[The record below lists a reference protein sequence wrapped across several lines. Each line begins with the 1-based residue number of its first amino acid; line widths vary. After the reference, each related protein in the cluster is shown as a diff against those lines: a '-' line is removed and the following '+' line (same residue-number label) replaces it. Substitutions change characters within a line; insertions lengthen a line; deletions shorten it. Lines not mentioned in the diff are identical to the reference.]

1 MSCIV
6 IHSNVCTWSVLLF
19 LSVYADCIHSQ
30 VHYYISP
37 SLNVHYHDHGN
48 PCLTLA
54 QFTDNFTSSISNET
68 NISLSFL
75 PGNHSLDGE
84 LSLSHAHD
92 FSMSKVIGGNESVFI
107 ECGSQSGRFNISET
121 RFALIKNL
129 HFIGCGGNRV
139 SQVEQFKVE
148 DTIFEGV
155 EGRGTALVLNKVTD
169 ASITRGSFLS
179 NTHDTTFL
187 LQNKIESNIIAT
199 LSYAL
204 DRSSPIV
211 AGGALYTIFSNVSI
225 VNSKFTDNTAEI
237 GGALFVHSSSLH
249 VVDSSFCYNGAGDM
263 INGTIFTPED
273 YLHHSGGVMF
283 ISDSSC
289 TITNSTFTNNVAV
302 NGGVMLLAG
311 SLFSITTSTFTDN
324 SATSC
329 GGVMYVPQ
337 YTAGSSF
344 NITNSTFIN
353 NRAVFGGGVIM
364 IFTIGSSFKI
374 ISSIFTNNSCNA
386 ELGAGGVMITFNS
399 SFNITSSTFTNNSAG
414 GGGVMATQNSSFN
427 TISSTFTNNS
437 VAFYGGVMQIFNSSS
452 MNITNTNFTYNSAT
466 HGGVIWASDSLF
478 NIVGSNFFAN
488 EANSSGGIMFI
499 THCSVHITDG
509 IFDHNLGSLYIFS
522 SYLNFSGNISFRNCE
537 EPSKMVSTLRLTLF
551 STQIRPEG
559 GAITSIQS
567 IVIFTGVSD
576 LSYNQARRGGA
587 ILATE
592 SKIIMYGET
601 IVANN
606 TATDSSGGGIS
617 LQQSYLKIKGNTTI
631 SGNDADRGGG
641 IHATSS
647 TIAVYQPWTLQL
659 ISNRAENG
667 SGLYLEI
674 STKLYVFKSMLGSEH
689 LLIFQDNHAS
699 YGGAIYVDD
708 DTNSGACLPDNECFI
723 QTLALYQLT
732 DHELQLLSKFN
743 TSKSYNNTLFFGNTA
758 SEQGANIFGGLLDRC
773 IPSPFAEVYQQL
785 APPYYS
791 GISYLGN
798 ISNMTSLKV
807 SSLASYL
814 FESAF
819 VRVMV
824 SQTATISHQLSR
836 SRKEKLSLCHLLQWI
851 RSIIP

>member
-19 LSVYADCIHSQ
+19 LSVYADCTHSQ

-37 SLNVHYHDHGN
+37 SLDVHCHDHGN

-54 QFTDNFTSSISNET
+54 QFADNFTSNISNET

-75 PGNHSLDGE
+75 PGNHSLDRE

-107 ECGSQSGRFNISET
+107 ECGSQSGRFIISET

-148 DTIFEGV
+148 DTIFEGA
-155 EGRGTALVLNKVTD
+155 ESRGTALVLNEVID
-169 ASITRGSFLS
+169 ASITKSSFLS
-179 NTHDTTFL
+179 NKRGTTFL

-204 DRSSPIV
+204 DRRSPIA
-211 AGGALYTIFSNVSI
+211 AGGALYTVFSNVSI

-249 VVDSSFCYNGAGDM
+249 VVDSSFCYNRAGDM

-364 IFTIGSSFKI
+364 IFGSSFKI
-374 ISSIFTNNSCNA
+374 ISSIFTNNSCTA
-386 ELGAGGVMITFNS
+386 ELGIGGVMVTFNS
-399 SFNITSSTFTNNSAG
+399 SFNIISSTFTNNSCNAELGAVGVMLTINSLFNIISSTFTNNIAG
-414 GGGVMATQNSSFN
+414 DGGVMGTQDSSFN
-427 TISSTFTNNS
+427 ITSSTFTNNS
-437 VAFYGGVMQIFNSSS
+437 VAFYGGVMITISSS
-452 MNITNTNFTYNSAT
+452 SINITNTNFTYNSAT
-466 HGGVIWASDSLF
+466 HGGVIWAINSLF
-478 NIVGSNFFAN
+478 NVVGSNFFAN
-488 EANSSGGIMFI
+488 KANSSGGIMV
-499 THCSVHITDG
+499 TTDCSVHITDG
-509 IFDHNLGSLYIFS
+509 IFDHNLGSLYIFNS
-522 SYLNFSGNISFRNCE
+522 NLSFSGYISFKNCE
-537 EPSKMVSTLRLTLF
+537 EPSKMVSTLRSTLF

-559 GAITSIQS
+559 GAI
-567 IVIFTGVSD
+567 
-576 LSYNQARRGGA
+576 
-587 ILATE
+587 
-592 SKIIMYGET
+592 
-601 IVANN
+601 
-606 TATDSSGGGIS
+606 
-617 LQQSYLKIKGNTTI
+617 
-631 SGNDADRGGG
+631 
-641 IHATSS
+641 
-647 TIAVYQPWTLQL
+647 
-659 ISNRAENG
+659 
-667 SGLYLEI
+667 
-674 STKLYVFKSMLGSEH
+674 
-689 LLIFQDNHAS
+689 
-699 YGGAIYVDD
+699 
-708 DTNSGACLPDNECFI
+708 
-723 QTLALYQLT
+723 
-732 DHELQLLSKFN
+732 
-743 TSKSYNNTLFFGNTA
+743 
-758 SEQGANIFGGLLDRC
+758 
-773 IPSPFAEVYQQL
+773 SPL
-785 APPYYS
+785 
-791 GISYLGN
+791 
-798 ISNMTSLKV
+798 
-807 SSLASYL
+807 
-814 FESAF
+814 
-819 VRVMV
+819 
-824 SQTATISHQLSR
+824 
-836 SRKEKLSLCHLLQWI
+836 
-851 RSIIP
+851 